1 MNEERKLQL
10 AKINLMRSP
19 KFALLSGILMVGKT
33 KVVDNLPVPAR
44 TNGRDEEYDRKF
56 IADMSVNELAFV
68 VAHEGAHKMYRH
80 LTTWR
85 KLYDENTNLAN
96 MACDYVV
103 NLMLIDSDPQNS
115 VITMPT
121 HKKGPMRGQ
130 PMGLVDVRF
139 RGMNTKQ
146 VFDILKT
153 EQEKNGKGT
162 PKPGGQGDDAGGSQS
177 FDEHSWDD
185 AQNMTEAEKEQLA
198 KDVDQAIRQGV
209 AEQKR
214 VGREN
219 GHLDRELKEL
229 LEPKVDWREVLR
241 DFVKSICNGKDKSS
255 WRKPNRRFLSLG
267 TDTYMPSLVSE
278 QVGHMVIAID
288 TSGSIGG
295 NELREFLSEVKGI
308 ADEVRP
314 KQVDLLYWDTSVA
327 SHEEYDESS
336 VATIV
341 TSTKPR
347 GGGGTAPSCITTYL
361 AEKFITPEC
370 VVVLTDGCVGSDW
383 GESNGHSWPAPV
395 LWAIVGG
402 LDVTAANGKTV
413 RVQ

>member
-1 MNEERKLQL
+1 MNEERKLKL

-33 KVVDNLPVPAR
+33 KLVDNLPVPAR
-44 TNGRDEEYDRKF
+44 TNGRDEEYDRGF
-56 IADMSVNELAFV
+56 VAELNVNELAFV
-68 VAHEGAHKMYRH
+68 IAHEGAHKMYRQ

-85 KLYDENTNLAN
+85 KLYEEDKNLAN

-103 NLMLIDSDPQNS
+103 NQMLIDADPQNS

-121 HKKGPMRGQ
+121 YKKGPMRGQ
-130 PMGLVDVRF
+130 PMGLIDPRF

-146 VFDILKT
+146 VFDILKK
-153 EQEKNGKGT
+153 EQQE
-162 PKPGGQGDDAGGSQS
+162 GGGGGGGGI
-177 FDEHSWDD
+177 DEHDWDG
-185 AQNMTEAEKEQLA
+185 AQDMTEEEKEQLA

-214 VGREN
+214 VGKGN
-219 GHLDRELKEL
+219 GHIDRELKDL

-241 DFVKSICNGKDKSS
+241 DFVKSICSGRDKSS
-255 WRKPNRRFLSLG
+255 WRKPNRRFLALG
-267 TDTYMPSLVSE
+267 TDTYMPSLISE

-295 NELREFLSEVKGI
+295 DDIRDFLTEVKGI
-308 ADEVRP
+308 ADEVKP
-314 KQVDLLYWDTSVA
+314 KQVDLLYWDTHVA
-327 SHEEYDESS
+327 SHEQYNESS
-336 VATIV
+336 VANIV

-347 GGGGTAPSCITTYL
+347 GGGGTAPSCITKYL
-361 AEKFITPEC
+361 SDKVIKPEC
-370 VVVLTDGCVGSDW
+370 VVVLTDGYVGDDW
-383 GESNGHSWPAPV
+383 GGSWPAPV

-402 LDVTAANGKTV
+402 ADVTATTGKTI

>member
-33 KVVDNLPVPAR
+33 KVVDNLPMPAR

-56 IADMSVNELAFV
+56 ISGMNVNELAFV

-80 LTTWR
+80 LSTWR
-85 KLYDENTNLAN
+85 KLYDENAKLAN

-103 NLMLIDSDPQNS
+103 NLMLTDADPNNS
-115 VITMPT
+115 VITMPLY
-121 HKKGPMRGQ
+121 KDGPERGK
-130 PMGLVDVRF
+130 PMGLLDYRF
-139 RGMNTKQ
+139 RGMTTKQ
-146 VFDILKT
+146 VYDILKE

-162 PKPGGQGDDAGGSQS
+162 PRPGGQGDGDGGSQS

-185 AQNMTEAEKEQLA
+185 AQNMSEEEKEQLT

-214 VGREN
+214 VGRGN

-241 DFVKSICNGKDKSS
+241 DFVKSICSGRDKSS
-255 WRKPNRRFLSLG
+255 WRKPNRRLLSLG
-267 TDTYMPSLVSE
+267 TDTYMPSLISE

-308 ADEVRP
+308 ADEVKP

-361 AEKFITPEC
+361 AEKFIRPEC

-402 LDVTAANGKTV
+402 SDVTAANGKTV
-413 RVQ
+413 HVQ